1 MLLLLSGEVHEV
13 HQSERLH
20 HDGRLRKELLLVGQ
34 GSVQSFASKH
44 RKVTNN
50 DILLFLLETL
60 LCFKN
65 TKSDL
70 FTNNCNLILWFGF
83 YKCFPFNCP
92 RHYISSL
99 TSKEDVSLLFKHFE
113 KLRLLKKKL
122 LVNVFKLILS
132 PVRHENRFLCYCT
145 YSGPFLYALFRFFHH
160 DYFLTVFKN
169 IFFH

>member
-60 LCFKN
+60 LCFQN
-65 TKSDL
+65 MTDL
-70 FTNNCNLILWFGF
+70 FTNDCHLVLWFGF
-83 YKCFPFNCP
+83 CTCYPLKLSN
-92 RHYISSL
+92 L
-99 TSKEDVSLLFKHFE
+99 TTKEDVSLLFKHFE
-113 KLRLLKKKL
+113 KLRLLKKK
-122 LVNVFKLILS
+122 
-132 PVRHENRFLCYCT
+132 
-145 YSGPFLYALFRFFHH
+145 
-160 DYFLTVFKN
+160 
-169 IFFH
+169 

>member
-1 MLLLLSGEVHEV
+1 MLLLLSGEIHEV

-34 GSVQSFASKH
+34 RSVQSFASKH

-50 DILLFLLETL
+50 DISLFLLETL

-65 TKSDL
+65 MKSGL

-92 RHYISSL
+92 RHFLVEHPKKTFPCCSNILKSSVYWKRNNWFMFLSWFYPLLIMKIGYISF
-99 TSKEDVSLLFKHFE
+99 VSLLSLFWTIFI
-113 KLRLLKKKL
+113 RI
-122 LVNVFKLILS
+122 VSVFS
-132 PVRHENRFLCYCT
+132 
-145 YSGPFLYALFRFFHH
+145 SW
-160 DYFLTVFKN
+160 YFLTVF
-169 IFFH
+169 